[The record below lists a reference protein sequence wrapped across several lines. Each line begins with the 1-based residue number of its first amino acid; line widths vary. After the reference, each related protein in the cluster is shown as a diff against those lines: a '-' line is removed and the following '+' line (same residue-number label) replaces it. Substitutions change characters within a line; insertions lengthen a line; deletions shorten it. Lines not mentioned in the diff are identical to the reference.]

1 MLLCQFP
8 LAFLQTQNR
17 DSLFHHIAYDYTYAD
32 VDSLCDHLRD
42 VSSED
47 IFKLTASAAGGE
59 FWEWF
64 QVRIDV
70 YIPHCKYHVK
80 PLSS

>member
-32 VDSLCDHLRD
+32 VDSLLRD
-42 VSSED
+42 VLSED

-70 YIPHCKYHVK
+70 YIPPCKYHVK

>member
-32 VDSLCDHLRD
+32 VDSLLRD
-42 VSSED
+42 VLSED
-47 IFKLTASAAGGE
+47 I
-59 FWEWF
+59 F

>member
-1 MLLCQFP
+1 MLFCQFP
-8 LAFLQTQNR
+8 LAYLQTQNR
-17 DSLFHHIAYDYTYAD
+17 DSLFHRIAYDYTCAD

-42 VSSED
+42 VSSDD